1 MASIITTVADAV
13 AAELNAA
20 AEGTFSQAF
29 TAQRAYLPIFDLKD
43 MVDLHVT
50 VVPKSVSTEAS
61 SRSTSQEE
69 YQIDVAVQQKV
80 ASLEAAD
87 IDPLMALVQ
96 EIVDFWRLRRVMVA
110 ALPAVCIKAASLP
123 VYAPEHLSQLQQFT
137 SIVTLTFRMVRQW
150 Q

>member
-13 AAELNAA
+13 VTELNSA
-20 AEGTFSQAF
+20 AEGTFSMAF

-43 MVDLHVT
+43 MADLHVT
-50 VVPKSVSTEAS
+50 VVPKGVSTEAS

-80 ASLEAAD
+80 ASLEPVS

-96 EIVDFWRLRRVMVA
+96 EIVDFWRLRRVTIGAVPA
-110 ALPAVCIKAASLP
+110 ACVKAVNLP
-123 VYAPEHLSQLQQFT
+123 VYAPEHLSQMNQFT
-137 SIVTLTFRMVRQW
+137 SIVTLSFRMVRQW

>member
-1 MASIITTVADAV
+1 MASIITTIADAV
-13 AAELNAA
+13 VAAMNGAI
-20 AEGTFSQAF
+20 FSRAF
-29 TAQRAYLPIFDLKD
+29 TAQRSYLPIFDLKD

-50 VVPKSVSTEAS
+50 VVPKGVSTEAS
-61 SRSTSQEE
+61 SRNASQEE

-80 ASLEAAD
+80 DSLQAES

-96 EIVDFWRLRRVMVA
+96 EIVDFWRLRRVTVGAVPA
-110 ALPAVCIKAASLP
+110 ACVKAANLP